1 MNAELNVIAQMLIQ
15 PELRSRALARK
26 DQFESGVL
34 GEIFDDLKRDRTD
47 EVSVIEKLLRAGE
60 LTRPDL
66 FSLIDER
73 KFTDKEGLES
83 LCKEVRDAAHKR
95 ANPHSHTMA
104 EAVEAAYNEV
114 REAAKAIGK
123 DIPEFKEVLES

>member
-15 PELRSRALARK
+15 PELRPRALARK
-26 DQFESGVL
+26 DQFESRVL

-73 KFTDKEGLES
+73 KFTDKAGLEA
-83 LCKEVRDAAHKR
+83 LCKAVRDAAHKR

-104 EAVEAAYNEV
+104 EAVEAAYNKV
-114 REAAKAIGK
+114 REVAKAKGK
-123 DIPEFKEVLES
+123 DIPEFKEVV